1 MPRRRG
7 PSNENRFAV
16 YMANATSTGAIVSA
30 PCFVYCMDFTVSDG
44 TTSALFAFADTTAA
58 TDVTKETAKFMIKM
72 GTALSSGNSDN
83 HEPIYF
89 NPPLNIANQLFWASA
104 TGIASVNV
112 NVLY

>member
-7 PSNENRFAV
+7 PSNENRFSV
-16 YMANATSTGAIVSA
+16 FMANATSTGAVVAS
-30 PCFVYCMDFTVSDG
+30 PCFVYCLDYVVTDG
-44 TTSALFAFADTTAA
+44 TTSALFTIADTTAA
-58 TDVTKETAKFMIKM
+58 ADATKETASFRFKL

-89 NPPLNIANQLFWASA
+89 YPPINVQNQLFWAAS
-104 TGIASVNV
+104 TGISSVNV